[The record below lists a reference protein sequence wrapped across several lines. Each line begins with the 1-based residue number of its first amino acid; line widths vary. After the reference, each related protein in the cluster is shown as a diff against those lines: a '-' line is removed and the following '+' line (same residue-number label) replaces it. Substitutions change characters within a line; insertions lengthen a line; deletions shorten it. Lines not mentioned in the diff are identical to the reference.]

1 MPLKKIKNRIIQL
14 IQYILFRCLCFL
26 LNLLPFSW
34 VLKLGQ
40 LGGRTLYHLLGYY
53 RRIALENLNFVFGA
67 EKSETEIEKIA
78 IQSFENLGYFAI
90 EFVRIPKIVKNLE
103 QYVVIKNKE
112 SVLKAL
118 ELKKGV
124 ILIVSHFGNWE
135 WMGVTAGAEARR
147 RGVKINAIARVFG
160 NPFLYHYAVDNL
172 RGATGL
178 KTIDKKGA
186 AREIMKHLDDNEI
199 VCVLID
205 QHERY
210 GSVPVPYFGRTAWTT
225 SLPAVMALKKQVPVI
240 PVFSFRNIGKPT
252 VVELGNPFSVIRTGD
267 FEADLVE
274 NTKQYMKSIEEVVRK
289 RPGDWLWMHA
299 RWRSSRTAKINRV
312 DSTMTPV

>member
-1 MPLKKIKNRIIQL
+1 MLRNKLRNRTVQL

-34 VLKLGQ
+34 ALKLGQ
-40 LGGRTLYHLLGYY
+40 LGGRALYHLLGYS
-53 RRIALENLNFVFGA
+53 RRIALENLNFVFGT
-67 EKSETEIEKIA
+67 EKNEKEIKKIA
-78 IQSFENLGYFAI
+78 VQSFENLGYFAI
-90 EFVRIPKIVKNLE
+90 EFIRIPKIVKDLKR
-103 QYVVIKNKE
+103 YVVIKNKE

-124 ILIVSHFGNWE
+124 VLIVSHFGNWE
-135 WMGVTAGAEARR
+135 WMGVAAGAEARQ

-160 NPFLYHYAVDNL
+160 NPFLYHYAVSNL

-178 KTIDKKGA
+178 ETIDKKGA
-186 AREIMKHLDDNEI
+186 AREIMKHLEDNEI

-225 SLPAVMALKKQVPVI
+225 SLPAVMALKKEVPVI
-240 PVFSFRNIGKPT
+240 PVFSFRKLGKPT
-252 VVELGNPFSVIRTGD
+252 VIELGEPFPIIRTGSY
-267 FEADLVE
+267 EADLVA
-274 NTKQYMKSIEEVVRK
+274 NMQQYIGSIEEVVRK

-299 RWRSSRTAKINRV
+299 RWRSSRTAKINRA
-312 DSTMTPV
+312 DSSMTYV